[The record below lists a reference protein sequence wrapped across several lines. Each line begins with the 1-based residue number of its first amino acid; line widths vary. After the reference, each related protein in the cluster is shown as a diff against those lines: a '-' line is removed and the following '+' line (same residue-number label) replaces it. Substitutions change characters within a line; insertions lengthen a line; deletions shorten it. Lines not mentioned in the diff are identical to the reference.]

1 MPVVKTLLTRFAPF
15 SNTPYAPATVSKVNL
30 GCTIFSQPRRS
41 RFLITLEAPRWGPT
55 LVMACPNGSFPD
67 YGENA
72 TSPEG
77 LYLCVRVH
85 STVWFALGGSIYLLL
100 VLVNINIIW
109 QGKRCISNVHHI
121 NKPST
126 NSEPLLHFVGF
137 LVYSFLFLGGFQRDY
152 DIGFY
157 VLVGSSATMTL
168 GAVAIVMV
176 HALVGICKK
185 LIAVAMKNG
194 ILPVIASSV
203 PTQKRPTKKKWDHN
217 DRVAE
222 SVAKNV
228 YSDLSMPLARVFN
241 VAAAQ
246 VMLCCF
252 YIYALATNGRPD
264 FSKTD
269 TYLFYFAGTFVQI
282 VLVGR
287 NQMSVMVAFSRGDR
301 GSVYKMA
308 LTALS
313 DDVPLHDEE
322 GNIFLLSSWKIHI
335 RMALDFIIN
344 VIGGLLIHLVLPL
357 QLAGTSE
364 NYFDFLLNSCA
375 TIFVLELDDKED
387 VTFKLG
393 PGPANLDHDE
403 TLLLLVDERAH
414 YVMNE
419 EIYERGDIDIR
430 FAPCDKFE
438 GARAGQVFKNDYS
451 GIGYYADT
459 CIEADTSCISLSIWG
474 EVDEGDDTPPTIHEQ
489 TMGSTSRG
497 EVNERLRENIAAA

>member
-1 MPVVKTLLTRFAPF
+1 
-15 SNTPYAPATVSKVNL
+15 
-30 GCTIFSQPRRS
+30 
-41 RFLITLEAPRWGPT
+41 
-55 LVMACPNGSFPD
+55 MACPNGSFPD

-77 LYLCVRVH
+77 LDLCVRVH
-85 STVWFALGGSIYLLL
+85 STVWFALGGFIYLLL
-100 VLVNINIIW
+100 ALGVAAKIMQEKNTRPGTSPAIKREAHEETVLSSAPL
-109 QGKRCISNVHHI
+109 RRAALISDIAVSTSI

-126 NSEPLLHFVGF
+126 NSEPFLYFSLF

-157 VLVGSSATMTL
+157 VLVGINISYIAVGIVAT
-168 GAVAIVMV
+168 VIW
-176 HALVGICKK
+176 ALAGICKK
-185 LIAVAMKNG
+185 IIIASVSSTDEERQK
-194 ILPVIASSV
+194 PVIASV
-203 PTQKRPTKKKWDHN
+203 PTQKLPTKKKWDHN

-228 YSDLSMPLARVFN
+228 YSDLSMPLARVFI

-282 VLVGR
+282 VLYGR
-287 NQMSVMVAFSRGDR
+287 NRMSVMLVAFSRG
-301 GSVYKMA
+301 GVYKMA

-322 GNIFLLSSWKIHI
+322 GNIFLLSSWKIYI

-344 VIGGLLIHLVLPL
+344 VVGGVLIHLVLPL

-375 TIFVLELDDKED
+375 TIFVLEMDDKED

-393 PGPANLDHDE
+393 PGPVNLDHDE

-430 FAPCDKFE
+430 FAPRDKFE
-438 GARAGQVFKNDYS
+438 GARAGQVFKNGYS